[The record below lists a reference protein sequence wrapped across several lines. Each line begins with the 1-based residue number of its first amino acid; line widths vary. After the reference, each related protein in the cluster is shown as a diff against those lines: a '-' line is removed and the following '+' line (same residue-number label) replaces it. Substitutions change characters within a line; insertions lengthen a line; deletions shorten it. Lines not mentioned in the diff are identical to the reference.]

1 MNEWAAV
8 QEQSWG
14 TGRWILYTPGLPL
27 GFGESE
33 SQGSEC
39 GSTAPSST
47 TSTFPHLKRGAGDSP
62 SLPGSTDTGHVSCA
76 ASQAILGAGGAAGS
90 PRQVGPG

>member
-14 TGRWILYTPGLPL
+14 TVRWILHTPGLPL

-33 SQGSEC
+33 SQGSGC
-39 GSTAPSST
+39 SSRAPEQH
-47 TSTFPHLKRGAGDSP
+47 HLVGLVTVPP
-62 SLPGSTDTGHVSCA
+62 SQGHRHCTVRCA
-76 ASQAILGAGGAAGS
+76 ASQAILGACRAAGS

>member
-14 TGRWILYTPGLPL
+14 TVRWILHTPGLPP

-33 SQGSEC
+33 SRGLS
-39 GSTAPSST
+39 AAPWLPSST
-47 TSTFPHLKRGAGDSP
+47 TLTFLIWNVGLVTVP
-62 SLPGSTDTGHVSCA
+62 LPQGHHHRTVRCA
-76 ASQAILGAGGAAGS
+76 ASQAILGAGGGAGS